1 MSTSR
6 ERVRELHGLVEVPD
20 GICRLSR
27 VEVENHVGPGLL
39 ERHRM
44 KRVRRRVL
52 YGQQELLPCVSC
64 SVCYGDLY
72 GQHYLNQDV
81 GLNSA

>member
-1 MSTSR
+1 MSTYR

-27 VEVENHVGPGLL
+27 VEVENHVGSGLL

-44 KRVRRRVL
+44 KRMRCRVF
-52 YGQQELLPCVSC
+52 YGKQ
-64 SVCYGDLY
+64 
-72 GQHYLNQDV
+72 
-81 GLNSA
+81 